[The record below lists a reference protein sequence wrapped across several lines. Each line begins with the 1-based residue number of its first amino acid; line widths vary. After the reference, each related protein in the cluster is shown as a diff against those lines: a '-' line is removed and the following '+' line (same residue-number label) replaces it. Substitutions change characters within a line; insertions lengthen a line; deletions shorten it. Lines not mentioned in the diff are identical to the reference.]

1 MEINPAKYQDT
12 SISTYEFG
20 CRLDKECQDAVWDQ
34 IKKGRELYNDLVA
47 IIREIVGGMHAYVLE
62 KSGAEAQK
70 LQATIEVLNEEFAAA
85 KAADDEVS
93 MRSIAEARRG
103 KWKELG
109 EKLREARKTHRTE
122 INSRFLSRIGKNSSC
137 DTYVQRGKAV
147 ANGLGWATANAVLDA
162 ALIAFK
168 KSFALGRPPQ
178 FAVGA
183 EKEQDCLYL
192 QFTMAG
198 GVSADILLGGSHGEL
213 SLLPPQAGAGRR
225 CYGEFKFRLGAAKD
239 RSYATGTWQYH
250 RPLPEGCS
258 IGLARLV
265 CRRIGKDKR
274 YAIQLM
280 VKKSLDE
287 QSCRP
292 ERKPLI
298 AVHFGWATDIN
309 GRRVAG
315 LADSADPGG
324 ATILQLPPAIEAML
338 GRAAEIQGQRDT
350 DRNEIVAN
358 LKQIELPNN
367 LTPEFAD
374 EWAAFKRLGVT
385 HVSANRLHRLCHRLR
400 EVLSELPEWLETWR
414 IEDRMRWQSHTHM
427 AKRARNARKTFYRQ
441 QAAQIARSYST
452 IAIDYLDLAAAAK
465 KVDDSTGEKND
476 LSHKARAGRVVAAI
490 YELESAL
497 RWAAAKHGCAVL
509 EVAGKTARY
518 CSICG
523 GEAESKD
530 DDLQVLSCSRCGALV
545 DRKQNGAALVYQAV
559 EQQLENVVQDY
570 WLSALMMQNEK
581 KATSALKKQKLQEG
595 RAKARTSSA
604 DVTEPAGTA

>member
-20 CRLDKECQDAVWDQ
+20 CRLDKECQDVVWDQ
-34 IKKGRELYNDLVA
+34 IRKSRELYNDLVA
-47 IIREIVGGMHAYVLE
+47 IIRGIVGELHAYVLE

-70 LQATIEVLNEEFAAA
+70 LQAAIEVLNEEFAAA

-93 MRSIAEARRG
+93 MKSIAEARRG

-168 KSFALGRPPQ
+168 KSFALGRSPQ

-183 EKEQDCLYL
+183 EKEQDCLHL

-198 GVSADILLGGSHGEL
+198 GVSAGTLLGGSHAEL
-213 SLLPPQAGAGRR
+213 SLVPPSGGAGRR
-225 CYGEFKFRLGAAKD
+225 RYGEFKFRLGAAKD
-239 RSYATGTWQYH
+239 KSYATGTWQYH
-250 RPLPEGCS
+250 RPLPDGCS

-265 CRRIGKDKR
+265 CRRIGKDTR

-280 VKKSLDE
+280 VKKPQDDQPL
-287 QSCRP
+287 CP

-298 AVHFGWATDIN
+298 AIHFGWATDIN

-324 ATILQLPPAIEAML
+324 ATILQLPPVIETTL
-338 GRAAEIQGQRDT
+338 GRAAEIQGLRDT

-358 LKQIELPNN
+358 LKRIELPAN
-367 LTPEFAD
+367 LAPEFAE
-374 EWAAFKRLGVT
+374 EWAAFKRLGAT
-385 HVSANRLHRLCHRLR
+385 HVSANRLHRLCRLLR
-400 EVLSELPEWLETWR
+400 EVLSELPDWLETWR

-427 AKRARNARKTFYRQ
+427 AKRARNARKTFYRE

-452 IAIDYLDLAAAAK
+452 IAIEPLDLAAAAQ
-465 KVDDSTGEKND
+465 KVDESTGEKND
-476 LSHKARAGRVVAAI
+476 LSRKARAGRVIAAI

-530 DDLQVLSCSRCGALV
+530 NDLQLLSCPRCGALV
-545 DRKQNGAALVYQAV
+545 DRKQNGASLVYQAV
-559 EQQLENVVQDY
+559 AKQLEDVVQDY
-570 WLSALMMQNEK
+570 WSSALTAQNEK
-581 KATSALKKQKLQEG
+581 TATATLKKQKLQEG
-595 RAKARTSSA
+595 RAKARTLSA
-604 DVTEPAGTA
+604 AAIEPAST